1 MSNYLWTADGAY
13 IKKNLYEHLNNF
25 TVDNDKFCVQDTC
38 LSKSEMILL
47 KESVANYSI
56 FQNVNNKDIL
66 TKYEVQEYIKEIF
79 RIISVSSGDEKMANI
94 NKYLAYGLND
104 IKTGS
109 NYSFAPKYNEIN
121 FNNLYLAIPDINITT
136 LNFSEE
142 QVQNIITTNRID
154 FPEDS
159 RKRYVIT
166 NKNITNILLKY
177 HSFVYNNMK
186 FMLFKPQADGYYWK
200 LLIEWGDLI
209 SEASN
214 SLDRNYKK
222 IYETNFNSI
231 NIINTKETI
240 TKIEYMKLIDDL
252 KIISIKNGKYD
263 NNSFKDN
270 IFIKQYN
277 VPLNLEIITKE
288 YFDNVIYQSNNFT
301 LSEISNNDIL
311 IELKTRL
318 GVDFISNKHY
328 ILDNTES
335 SSIRLLR
342 VKYPNNNNFQWQILF
357 LENNSFIQYID
368 TTTVVQ
374 DSLPQQTPAPQQT
387 PVPNQTPAPQN

>member
-166 NKNITNILLKY
+166 NKNITNIVMKFHY
-177 HSFVYNNMK
+177 FVYN
-186 FMLFKPQADGYYWK
+186 
-200 LLIEWGDLI
+200 
-209 SEASN
+209 
-214 SLDRNYKK
+214 
-222 IYETNFNSI
+222 IY
-231 NIINTKETI
+231 
-240 TKIEYMKLIDDL
+240 
-252 KIISIKNGKYD
+252 G
-263 NNSFKDN
+263 
-270 IFIKQYN
+270 QY
-277 VPLNLEIITKE
+277 
-288 YFDNVIYQSNNFT
+288 
-301 LSEISNNDIL
+301 
-311 IELKTRL
+311 
-318 GVDFISNKHY
+318 
-328 ILDNTES
+328 
-335 SSIRLLR
+335 
-342 VKYPNNNNFQWQILF
+342 
-357 LENNSFIQYID
+357 
-368 TTTVVQ
+368 
-374 DSLPQQTPAPQQT
+374 
-387 PVPNQTPAPQN
+387 